1 VRGFEEE
8 LKKHPGLTI
17 VDRPSSDG
25 QRAKAMAIME
35 DKLQAHRDLR
45 GVFGINDDSALGAL
59 AVLQAARRS
68 DVVVVGYDAT
78 PEAQQAIRAG
88 GPLKAD
94 VIQHPREIG
103 RKAVE
108 MIARHLAGETVPR
121 IVTVD
126 VGLLERTP
134 HERP

>member
-1 VRGFEEE
+1 
-8 LKKHPGLTI
+8 
-17 VDRPSSDG
+17 
-25 QRAKAMAIME
+25 ME
-35 DKLQAHRDLR
+35 DMLQAHRDLR
-45 GVFGINDDSALGAL
+45 GVFGINDDSALGAM
-59 AVLQAARRS
+59 AVLQAAGRS

-94 VIQHPREIG
+94 VVQHPREIG

-121 IVTVD
+121 IVTVE
-126 VGLLERTP
+126 VGLMEGTP
-134 HERP
+134 QTRP